1 MGLRGPA
8 AVALWMPVRGEDLW
22 RNCEGIGRP
31 SGLRGASS
39 ADLKKK
45 QSNSIDVGLA
55 SPRDKP
61 RTSREPLS
69 GRRQGA
75 PIPSASGKSENR
87 KKGKRLPGPES
98 LQRDKRILD
107 GWGGAPR
114 GAPEASMRGIRL
126 TPAAEPGRILAS
138 GEGGAA

>member
-69 GRRQGA
+69 GRSQGA
-75 PIPSASGKSENR
+75 PAPPSSGKSERMGKRENVYLAPSLSRETKGCSTVGEGPR
-87 KKGKRLPGPES
+87 KKSQRL
-98 LQRDKRILD
+98 L
-107 GWGGAPR
+107 
-114 GAPEASMRGIRL
+114 
-126 TPAAEPGRILAS
+126 
-138 GEGGAA
+138 